1 MNINHLDSVKLD
13 VGTNTNLAEIK
24 FKPKMVWINSYSYF
38 VAIFSVSAIQIS
50 TKLAT
55 LCVSRV
61 ADMHPFSKLQTKLKQ
76 SWERKP
82 SLCLIYQSHSKYY
95 GDLPSLTRSFVC
107 ACLAIF
113 PSLVR
118 FWMSHNRISIIQQN
132 ALSSFLV
139 GLSVSQFSG
148 KACSQLKLAL
158 RCIILSCLYWS
169 SVKFSQ
175 VSDTKSLAKRRK

>member
-1 MNINHLDSVKLD
+1 M
-13 VGTNTNLAEIK
+13 
-24 FKPKMVWINSYSYF
+24 
-38 VAIFSVSAIQIS
+38 AIFSVSAIQIS

-61 ADMHPFSKLQTKLKQ
+61 ADKHPFSKQQIRFQRNRIESVNPLFA
-76 SWERKP
+76 SF
-82 SLCLIYQSHSKYY
+82 QSHSKYY

-139 GLSVSQFSG
+139 GLLVSQFSG
-148 KACSQLKLAL
+148 KACSQLKPAQ
-158 RCIILSCLYWS
+158 RCIILSCLY
-169 SVKFSQ
+169 
-175 VSDTKSLAKRRK
+175 